1 MRLEHINMVVGDL
14 EQSIKF
20 YQAVFPHWRIR
31 SKGERDWYGKPSR
44 WIHLG
49 DDQQYLAM
57 SDHGEG
63 NNRDLAGHSIGLAHI
78 GFEVS
83 NVDAVIQRLQSAG
96 FDIAFEG
103 ADAQY
108 RKNIYFIDPAGF
120 EVEFIEYLS
129 DIPAQRNLDD

>member
-1 MRLEHINMVVGDL
+1 MRLEHINMVVSDIG
-14 EQSIKF
+14 QSMKF
-20 YQAVFPHWRIR
+20 YQAVFPHWQIR
-31 SKGERDWYGKPSR
+31 SEGERDWYGKPSR
-44 WIHLG
+44 WVHFG
-49 DDQQYLAM
+49 DDHQYLAM

-63 NNRDLAGHSIGLAHI
+63 SNRELTGHSIGLAHI
-78 GFEVS
+78 GIEVS
-83 NVDAVIQRLQSAG
+83 NIDAVIKRLQSAG
-96 FDIAFEG
+96 FEIAHEG